1 LLTTGQDGGGTKLT
15 ATASLRTPRVEP
27 LAPPVL
33 PRTRPA
39 ELSVIVPTFNERGN
53 IPRLIRALERSLAG
67 VAWEVIVVDDDSPD
81 GTAAGVR
88 ELAQQ
93 DGRVRCLRRL
103 GRRGLSSACIEGM
116 LASCAPYLA
125 VIDADLQHDEHLL
138 PRMLAVLRTG
148 DADLVVGSRYTD
160 TVEVPGWDERR
171 RLISRFATALGR
183 TVTGVEISDPMSGFF
198 MLRREAFEQSAPN
211 LSGAGF
217 KLLLDILAS
226 SRPPLRV
233 RELPYSF
240 RPREVGE
247 SKLDTRVAVDFA
259 LMLVDKLT
267 GGAVPARFVLFGA
280 VGSLGV
286 AVHLLVLKLVFG
298 PLGQSFVVGQAVAT
312 LVAMT
317 FNYAVNNELTY
328 RDRRLRGAAWLRG
341 WFSFVMA
348 CGIGAMANVGVAA
361 QLHAGETP
369 WLLSALAGIAV
380 GVVWNYVITALYVW
394 RR

>member
-15 ATASLRTPRVEP
+15 ATASLRAPRVEP

-53 IPRLIRALERSLAG
+53 VPRLIRALERSLAG

-88 ELAQQ
+88 DLAQQ

-148 DADLVVGSRYTD
+148 EADLVVGSRYTD

-198 MLRREAFEQSAPN
+198 MLRREAFEQSARN

-267 GGAVPARFVLFGA
+267 HGLVPARFVMFGA
-280 VGSLGV
+280 VGALGIV
-286 AVHLLVLKLVFG
+286 VHLAVLQLVFG
-298 PLGQSFVVGQAVAT
+298 GLGQSFVMGQSVAT

-328 RDRRLRGAAWLRG
+328 RDRRLRGLPWLRG
-341 WFSFVMA
+341 WLSFVLA
-348 CGIGAMANVGVAA
+348 CGIGALANVGVAA
-361 QLHAGETP
+361 QLHAGRTS

-380 GVVWNYVITALYVW
+380 GVVWNYVVTALVVW